1 MCRYLFHVRTGEA
14 LHRDIHTT
22 ELPEPEEII
31 GYVESLADEMMFDRT
46 KLCDW
51 GQSAIE
57 VEDENGRI
65 FAVLSFA
72 SILRHARSSS
82 GVNAQA
88 GSRP

>member
-14 LHRDIHTT
+14 LHRDVDTSEI
-22 ELPEPEEII
+22 PEPEEII
-31 GYVESLADEMMFDRT
+31 GYVESLADAMMFDRT

-57 VEDENGRI
+57 VEDENGCL
-65 FAVLSFA
+65 FAVLSFV
-72 SILRHARSSS
+72 SILRNTGSAS
-82 GVNAQA
+82 GVNWQA